1 MMDGWKRRMLSF
13 KYAFQ
18 GLAHLVRTQP
28 NAQIHLAI
36 ASLVLLAGAWL
47 GLNRMEWG
55 LLVLATVLVLGAE
68 ALNTALE
75 ALTDLVSPD
84 YHPLAG
90 RAKDVAAGGVL
101 VCAIGA
107 AIVGLIVFLP
117 HIWALL
123 SN

>member
-1 MMDGWKRRMLSF
+1 MLSF

-18 GLAHLVRTQP
+18 GLAYLVRTQP
-28 NAQIHLAI
+28 NAQIHLII
-36 ASLVLLAGAWL
+36 ASLVLLSGAWL
-47 GLNRMEWG
+47 ELSRAEWG

-75 ALTDLVSPD
+75 ALTDLVSPE

-90 RAKDVAAGGVL
+90 RAKDLAAGGVL

-117 HIWALL
+117 HIWALI